1 MSPPRW
7 RAACVCVAPFLTNL
21 HPTPCEQRRSCFG
34 CSPFCKGSFPVLG
47 SDSEE
52 EAGAEA
58 GYRALHGPRVEAS
71 QRRAADG
78 FVIRTRASLEDT
90 AFAEARDEAEAGAVR
105 LVEASCG
112 G

>member
-1 MSPPRW
+1 M
-7 RAACVCVAPFLTNL
+7 
-21 HPTPCEQRRSCFG
+21 
-34 CSPFCKGSFPVLG
+34 LG